1 MAAMTQL
8 KSPRWQ
14 ADTPSSSAI
23 RAGCAVDLPPM
34 PFLARIRLSVL
45 CLLAPVLV
53 RAAGV
58 SLWARKSL
66 SARIVFVF
74 LGLLLVVQ
82 GLSFLAIRASID
94 HNARTAIASDLE
106 VGEQLLKR
114 LLQQNGHKLT
124 EGATLLAA
132 DYGFRAAVAGGDD
145 ATIGAVLANHAE
157 RVGASV
163 AALLDPHFKL
173 RATAHADATTL
184 QPVLDRLGAGQGRP
198 LAGEVM
204 VVDQRPFQFVLV
216 PLRPLTGGWVLM
228 GFPLDQR
235 LVDEMLGY
243 SSLHVNLE
251 ARPSPQSPWSLL
263 LSTLPQPAR
272 DAFVRLGSRVD
283 RSESGTLALP
293 GGEYQTRAVLLTD
306 PRAQGLAVSALLML
320 SVDEAVAPYRQLQLG
335 LAALTL
341 LGVAVFAV
349 GALLTARRVTTPL
362 RRLAVAAE
370 RLGAGDYTTPLG
382 GHRRSDEVGELAH
395 AFERMRIS
403 VASQQDE
410 ILKLAYWDSLT
421 GLPNRVQ
428 FRNAVFDAMAQ
439 AQADRR
445 SIAVVMLD
453 LDRFKHVND
462 VLGYRFGDLMLK
474 GVAER
479 LSQQAVRNG
488 DLVARLGGDEFAVLL
503 ADLEPSDDL
512 AHTRSVAQRL
522 HQAFGDVMTL
532 EDHTV
537 DMNASFGMAVWPHHA
552 QDADGLLNRA
562 EVAMYHAKRHGEGP
576 VLYDPSFDAASS
588 QTLTLL
594 GELRHAV
601 DHREL
606 RLYLQPKLALDSGHV
621 VGAEALLRWQHPTR
635 GLVPP
640 MEFIPFAEQTG
651 FIRTLTLWVFEEA
664 ARTWRLLNQ
673 SELRLTISVNLST
686 RDLLDMELPQKFE
699 ALLIKHS
706 VPAEALCLEITESA
720 IMDDPLRALTTL
732 ERLSGLGFR
741 LSIDD
746 FGTGYSSLAYLKRLP
761 VDEIKIDRSFVMGME
776 KDPNDARIVRSTID
790 LAHGLGLTVVAEG
803 VENAQV
809 WELLRQQSCDEAQGF
824 HMSRPMPTTDFIAWS
839 AGWTMRLSA
848 MKLKSTGNANVTLH

>member
-1 MAAMTQL
+1 
-8 KSPRWQ
+8 
-14 ADTPSSSAI
+14 
-23 RAGCAVDLPPM
+23 M
-34 PFLARIRLSVL
+34 PFLARVHLSAL
-45 CLLAPVLV
+45 SLLAPVRV
-53 RAAGV
+53 RAAAVG
-58 SLWARKSL
+58 LWARKSL

-82 GLSFLAIRASID
+82 GSSFLAIRASID

-114 LLQQNGHKLT
+114 LLQQNAHKLT

-132 DYGFRAAVAGGDD
+132 DYGFRAAVAGGDS
-145 ATIGAVLANHAE
+145 AIISAVLAHHGE
-157 RVGASV
+157 RLGASV
-163 AALLDPHFKL
+163 AALLDTDFKL
-173 RATAHADATTL
+173 RASARADATTL
-184 QPVLDRLGAGQGRP
+184 QPVLDRLGPQHGRP
-198 LAGEVM
+198 PAGEVM
-204 VVDQRPFQFVLV
+204 VLEQRAFQFVLV
-216 PLRPLTGGWVLM
+216 PVRSPVATGWVLM
-228 GFPLDQR
+228 GFAVDQR

-251 ARPSPQSPWSLL
+251 ARPTPQSPWSLL
-263 LSTLPQPAR
+263 LSTLPQASR

-283 RSESGTLALP
+283 RDQSGTLTLP

-306 PRAQGLAVSALLML
+306 PRTEGVAISALLML

-335 LAALTL
+335 LAALSL

-349 GALLTARRVTTPL
+349 GSVLTARRVTTPL
-362 RRLAVAAE
+362 RRLAAAAE

-395 AFERMRIS
+395 AFERMRVN

-428 FRNAVFDAMAQ
+428 FRNAVIDAMAE
-439 AQADRR
+439 AQADSR
-445 SIAVVMLD
+445 SVAVVMLD

-522 HQAFGDVMTL
+522 HQAFGDVMML
-532 EDHTV
+532 EDHSV

-562 EVAMYHAKRHGEGP
+562 EVAMYQAKRRGEGP

-606 RLYLQPKLALDSGHV
+606 RLYLQPKLALDGGHV
-621 VGAEALLRWQHPTR
+621 VGAEALLRWQHPQR

-673 SELRLTISVNLST
+673 SDLRLTISVNLST

-699 ALLIKHS
+699 ALLIKHV

-720 IMDDPLRALTTL
+720 IMDDPQRALATL

-803 VENAQV
+803 VENAQA

-824 HMSRPMPTTDFIAWS
+824 HMSRPMPTADFVAWC

-848 MKLKSTGNANVTLH
+848 MKLRSAGHANVTLH